1 MNKESSNPN
10 IEWKKTG
17 FDNQERVTLK
27 VNVKEAALYNA
38 KKKNPQT
45 ASVPNP
51 VNLPKGLKKIRK
63 KIRDVFD
70 DEEDEDENEFQ
81 ITPSGLELESGN
93 SLLNALNEDEKKIL
107 HQQENLQN
115 MKLQQ
120 TAGKMEAIATV
131 TQLAKQAGIKGMEKD
146 IASKN
151 LQNVAPTDEIFAH
164 TIRDILAEKENVKG
178 EDIPAGKVIQTL
190 RGVKRVK
197 EMGGNK
203 ALQGLKL
210 QDIQEIGEKNL
221 KPNDKESKE
230 YKEVA
235 KLILKKSGQDI
246 KKKKAK
252 PSKNASAKNK
262 LKAKN
267 NALTQKRN
275 LSLRNLNDR
284 T

>member
-17 FDNQERVTLK
+17 FDSQERVTLK
-27 VNVKEAALYNA
+27 INVKEAALYNA
-38 KKKNPQT
+38 KKKNPQA
-45 ASVPNP
+45 ASIPNP

-70 DEEDEDENEFQ
+70 DEEEEDENEFQ
-81 ITPSGLELESGN
+81 ITPSGLELDSGN

-115 MKLQQ
+115 MKMQQ

-131 TQLAKQAGIKGMEKD
+131 AQLAKQAGIKGLEKD

-252 PSKNASAKNK
+252 PTKNSSAKNK

-267 NALTQKRN
+267 STLTQKRN